1 MAKYSWGSI
10 RDAMFKHK
18 CGTADVWSTLKVAK
32 HRGKKIKGLSKW
44 REVAQSAKNL
54 RGAKEE
60 KEREGDW
67 ALGSRPSIL
76 SILSAGCGGKGS
88 AGRTE
93 GGEERNHSGTWNTA
107 ETLGFGCGGL
117 IGLPQLRQDE
127 MPQRHVSGAVCSPT
141 TRGKGPSAALP
152 FPTPTFHR
160 QGSCRD
166 WGARLQFLLFTFAQ
180 GT

>member
-1 MAKYSWGSI
+1 MTKYSGGSI
-10 RDAMFKHK
+10 RDATFKHK
-18 CGTADVWSTLKVAK
+18 CGTADIRPTLQMAK
-32 HRGKKIKGLSKW
+32 HCRKKIKDLSKW
-44 REVAQSAKNL
+44 REVPQSTKNL
-54 RGAKEE
+54 CGGKEE
-60 KEREGDW
+60 KERESDW

-76 SILSAGCGGKGS
+76 SVLGAGCGGKGS

-127 MPQRHVSGAVCSPT
+127 RPQRCVSML
-141 TRGKGPSAALP
+141 SALRRPGVKVHQLP
-152 FPTPTFHR
+152 CPTPTFHR
-160 QGSCRD
+160 QGSCRHR
-166 WGARLQFLLFTFAQ
+166 GARLQFLLFTFAQ